1 MPEKL
6 SKSLQKIASSAPI
19 IGAPIAEER
28 KLHRLVSDTSKFLA
42 GVLLMTL
49 VNVYMSNHM
58 NDDDTMDMGS
68 MNMDDSNESMNMS
81 FLDMFFIMYASMR
94 IGAMFG
100 EIFANFLSYCYE
112 NKQVPEDPTW
122 RDKFIP
128 QNMLTPLPIIG
139 PFFASAKPAD
149 WVQHSVMDISMYT
162 LGTLAMMWPG
172 LNSFS
177 NIYVNWGTAV
187 ARMYIGMAIGM
198 VGTAAIFECGSRLYK
213 SCTEDQVETSRYEP
227 IDTCV
232 L

>member
-6 SKSLQKIASSAPI
+6 SKSLQKIASSTPI

-58 NDDDTMDMGS
+58 SDDDTMDMS
-68 MNMDDSNESMNMS
+68 AMNMDDSMDMS
-81 FLDMFFIMYASMR
+81 FSFSMFFTMYASMR

-100 EIFANFLSYCYE
+100 GIFANFLSYCYE
-112 NKQVPEDPTW
+112 NKQIPEDPTW
-122 RDKFIP
+122 RDKFVP
-128 QNMLTPLPIIG
+128 KNMLTPLPIVG
-139 PFFASAKPAD
+139 PFFESAKPSH

-177 NIYVNWGTAV
+177 NIYIDWMASI
-187 ARMYIGMAIGM
+187 ARMYTGMAAGM
-198 VGTAAIFECGSRLYK
+198 VVTAAGFESLSMFSNICK
-213 SCTEDQVETSRYEP
+213 DKDTEQLLP
-227 IDTCV
+227 LHTCE